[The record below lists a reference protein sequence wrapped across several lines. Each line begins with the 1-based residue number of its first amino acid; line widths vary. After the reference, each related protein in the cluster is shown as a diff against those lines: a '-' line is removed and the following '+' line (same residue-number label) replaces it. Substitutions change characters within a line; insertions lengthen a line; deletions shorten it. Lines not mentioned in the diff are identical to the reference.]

1 MSTYSTRFQ
10 AQKAMLDSGNSEK
23 LPRGSTSN
31 SEPGNTTE
39 SPGRSGR
46 DEQETQEQP
55 QRSDASEEYT
65 QPQLQHTP
73 PPSPAIP
80 GGTFPH
86 TPLPD
91 DVHVGNAFPESGD
104 TAKRVS
110 ATVDA
115 AIMAEEKVDDIT
127 EDLNNIV
134 LTCDAESKTG
144 TKKLWRDS
152 DGIARCG
159 NCGLSEEDCYYHE
172 QERKREEREE
182 TQVEETP
189 DEEVLPDYYKGVILG
204 ITRRL
209 AALEAENE
217 NLKTKVRRLT
227 HDPSFSGQGTSD
239 DPIYFLDE

>member
-1 MSTYSTRFQ
+1 MRES
-10 AQKAMLDSGNSEK
+10 DNSAK

-31 SEPGNTTE
+31 SEPGNTVE

-46 DEQETQEQP
+46 GEPETQEQS
-55 QRSDASEEYT
+55 QRPDASEEYT
-65 QPQLQHTP
+65 QPQLQSTP
-73 PPSPAIP
+73 PPTPAIP

-91 DVHVGNAFPESGD
+91 DVHVGNAFPESGN

-110 ATVDA
+110 AAVDA

-127 EDLNNIV
+127 QDLDNIA

-152 DGIARCG
+152 EGIARCS
-159 NCGLSEEDCYYHE
+159 NCGLPEEDCYYHE
-172 QERKREEREE
+172 QERKKEEREE
-182 TQVEETP
+182 EETVEETP

-217 NLKTKVRRLT
+217 NLKIKVRRLSQ
-227 HDPSFSGQGTSD
+227 DPSFSGQGTSE